1 MNLET
6 QGSPESLSVED
17 LVNSLPGMTTL
28 IGADGRI
35 TLAGDSFLALAGD
48 ALGGDTPQGLKR
60 MDFKE
65 LCERM
70 FTQYDIQGL
79 REGIQDI
86 LAGERA
92 HYAAEMHC
100 RTATVAAWHNLTIC
114 GRKGPNGGLTAVFT
128 DISRQKQLE
137 EHIQHDAFHD
147 TLTGLFNRALF
158 LNRLTLAISRIKRN
172 PKSSFAVLYLDIDRF
187 KLVNK
192 TFGHVTGDRLLMV
205 AANRLNKLLRSVDTL
220 ARFGG
225 DEFAILVEDVED
237 SEGAAIVAE
246 RILKQISAPYRLK
259 KQDIHI
265 TGSIGVVLGS
275 SAYEHPDQI
284 LRDADNAMYF
294 SKEHGGNHYT
304 VFEAGMHV
312 LTRKRL
318 EIETDLRNATLAGEI
333 SVFYQPIV
341 SLRSG
346 TITGFEALC
355 RWKHPKYGMIPPAE
369 FIPVA
374 EETGIIQELGAF
386 VLEESCKKLRQL
398 EEKFPGVDRFTMSIN
413 ISGKQFKRADFVDMV
428 HDCIQKTGVNPYH
441 IKLELTESVLL
452 EDADLAVETITR
464 LKAQGI
470 RVVIDDFGT
479 GYSSL
484 SYIRRFPFDALKVDR
499 SFVGSMGD
507 AAQSR
512 EIIKS
517 IIALAHSLG
526 LEVVAEGVEAELHK
540 DMLSDMNCE
549 LAQGFLFSKPV
560 AGDILDALL
569 ERYIDL
575 PEEEPGIGSV
585 ASE

>member
-1 MNLET
+1 MSHET
-6 QGSPESLSVED
+6 HNVPPPPALKSL
-17 LVNSLPGMTTL
+17 LNSLPGLAIL

-35 TLAGDSFLALAGD
+35 TLASDSFLNLVGD
-48 ALGGDTPQGLKR
+48 AMDGENAQGFQG
-60 MDFKE
+60 MDFTK
-65 LCERM
+65 LCERI
-70 FTQYDIQGL
+70 FTQIDFQSL
-79 REGIQDI
+79 RNAIQDI
-86 LAGERA
+86 LAGKRDNF
-92 HYAAEMHC
+92 AAEAHC
-100 RTATVAAWHNLTIC
+100 LTPTIAAWHNLSLR
-114 GRKGPNGGLTAVFT
+114 GRGQPVEGLTAVFT

-158 LNRLTLAISRIKRN
+158 LNRLSLAINRIKRN

-225 DEFAILVEDVED
+225 DEFAILVDDVED
-237 SEGAAIVAE
+237 SDGAAIVAE

-259 KQDIHI
+259 KQDVHI

-275 SAYEHPDQI
+275 SAYEHPDQV

-304 VFEAGMHV
+304 VFEAGMHI

-318 EIETDLRNATLAGEI
+318 EIETDLRNAIQAGEI
-333 SVFYQPIV
+333 TVFYQPIV

-346 TITGFEALC
+346 DITGFEALC

-374 EETGIIQELGAF
+374 EETDIIQDLGAF
-386 VLEESCKKLRQL
+386 VLEESCSKLRQL
-398 EEKFPGVDRFTMSIN
+398 EEKFPGIDRFTMSVN
-413 ISGKQFKRADFVDMV
+413 ISGKQFKRSDFVDMV
-428 HDCIQKTGVNPYH
+428 DGCIMKTGVNPYH

-452 EDADLAVETITR
+452 EDADLAVETIKR
-464 LKAQGI
+464 LKDLGI
-470 RVVIDDFGT
+470 RVAIDDFGT

-484 SYIRRFPFDALKVDR
+484 SYIRRFPFDSLKVDR

-517 IIALAHSLG
+517 IITLAHSLG

-540 DMLSDMNCE
+540 DLLSDMDCE
-549 LAQGFLFSKPV
+549 LAQGFLFSKPI
-560 AGDILDALL
+560 AGDALDALL
-569 ERYIDL
+569 EQYIAL
-575 PEEEPGIGSV
+575 PASTPGKDPG